1 MKYFG
6 VVSLISAALLLAPVA
21 TGRERHSTD
30 PGGSGVSRAVAPA
43 ASKGMRTKTI
53 TGCLLNGSAAQ
64 EYFLLGPEGEQWTLR
79 GDGHALG
86 SHVYGFV
93 KVVVLNS
100 EDDGAPLSVVSTR
113 SAHPWCSGFGG
124 FGMPFLLVSAR
135 CQKMPC

>member
-1 MKYFG
+1 MKYFRL
-6 VVSLISAALLLAPVA
+6 VSLISAALLLAPVA
-21 TGRERHSTD
+21 AGRERHSAT
-30 PGGSGVSRAVAPA
+30 PSGSGVSRAVAPVV
-43 ASKGMRTKTI
+43 SKARSTKTI
-53 TGCLLNGSAAQ
+53 TGCLLNGSDAQ
-64 EYFLLGPEGEQWTLR
+64 EYLLLGPEGEQWRLR

-93 KVVVLNS
+93 KIVVLNS

-135 CQKMPC
+135 CEKVPC